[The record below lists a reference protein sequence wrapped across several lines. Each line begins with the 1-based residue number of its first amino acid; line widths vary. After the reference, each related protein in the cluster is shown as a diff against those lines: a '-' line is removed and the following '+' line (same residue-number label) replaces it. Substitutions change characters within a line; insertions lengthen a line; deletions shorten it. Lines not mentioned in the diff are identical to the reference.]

1 MFELKNQFIMAPVKL
16 GYTDGSGVV
25 NEKHIAFYEQRS
37 KHVGAVDLEPLY
49 IDKGLREIPTQ
60 LGIDADDKIDGLKKL
75 CDTIHNNGA
84 KVIAHLNHPGRMA
97 NPKIPGNYFIS
108 SVDLPCENG
117 GAAPKAMTTED
128 MEEVRNIFKKAA
140 MRAEKAGIDIIE
152 FQMGH
157 GYLMAQF
164 ISPAVNTRSDEYGGD
179 FENRVKF
186 PLSVLDTI
194 ADSVKIPLIVR
205 ISGDEM
211 IPNGIKLPEMIKLV
225 KILEE
230 KGVQAVHVSAGSV
243 CSTPPWYFQHMF
255 VPKGKTWELAGEIK
269 KNTSLPVIFVG
280 RINSQNDV
288 RKLNDDFHADYIALG
303 RALVADPD
311 FVGKITGS
319 VKGLVRPCLSC
330 AEGCLGGVKAGKGMG
345 CVVNPTVGYSEPPL
359 ESAPESKKY
368 AVIGGGL
375 AGMQAAITLRERGH
389 KVDLYEKDKLGG
401 QFTLAPLPPNKGSL
415 QEIIDYYISELEEK
429 DVAVIQREAR
439 ADDIADH
446 YDGAV
451 LSTGSVPIIPP
462 IEGLK
467 DYFWAEY
474 LLDENLTEN
483 KKVLIIGGGLIGIE
497 IASKLIDK
505 GNKVIIVEML
515 DEIARGMEM
524 IERAMT
530 LKKLKMKEVPI
541 YTSYKVTKVDEDK
554 VFISGEEEV
563 IIDGVDHIVVAAGM
577 KSFNPLEVALREKM
591 DNVTV
596 IGDAKKVGK
605 AQEAIRD
612 AYSAARNL

>member
-1 MFELKNQFIMAPVKL
+1 MLDLKNQFIMAPVKL
-16 GYTDGSGVV
+16 GYADGSGFV
-25 NEKHIAFYEQRS
+25 NDKHIAFYEQRC
-37 KHVGAVDLEPLY
+37 KHVAAVDLEPLY

-60 LGIDADDKIDGLKKL
+60 LGIDADDKIEGLKKL
-75 CDTIHNNGA
+75 TAIIHQNGA

-97 NPKIPGNYFIS
+97 NPKIPGNYYIS
-108 SVDLPCENG
+108 SVDVPCENG
-117 GAAPKAMTTED
+117 GAAPKAMTADD
-128 MEEVRNIFKKAA
+128 MEKVHNIFKMAA
-140 MRAEKAGIDIIE
+140 IRAEKAGIDIIE

-164 ISPAVNTRSDEYGGD
+164 ISPAVNTRDDDFGGS
-179 FENRVKF
+179 FNNRVKF

-194 ADSVKIPLIVR
+194 VKTVNIPVIVR

-211 IPNGIKLPEMIKLV
+211 IPNGIKLPEMIQLV
-225 KILEE
+225 KLLEE

-255 VPKGKTWELAGEIK
+255 VPKGKTWELAAEIK

-280 RINSQNDV
+280 RINSQRDV

-311 FVGKITGS
+311 FVGKISGA
-319 VKGLVRPCLSC
+319 VRGLVRPCLSC

-345 CVVNPTVGYSEPPL
+345 CVVNPTVGYIEPPVQP
-359 ESAPESKKY
+359 AQESKKY

-375 AGMQAAITLRERGH
+375 AGMQAAITLRDRGH

-415 QEIIDYYISELEEK
+415 QEIIDYYISELAEK
-429 DVAVIQREAR
+429 DVNIIQREAQ
-439 ADDIADH
+439 ADDIAGH

-467 DYFWAEY
+467 EYYWAEY

-515 DEIARGMEM
+515 EEIARGMEM

-530 LKKLKMKEVPI
+530 LKKLRMKEVPV
-541 YTSYKVTKVDEDK
+541 YTGYKVVKVEDDK
-554 VFISGEEEV
+554 VFLSGEKEIV
-563 IIDGVDHIVVAAGM
+563 IDGIDHIVVATGM
-577 KSFNPLEVALREKM
+577 KSYNPLEDALKGKISL
-591 DNVTV
+591 TT

-605 AQEAIRD
+605 AQDAIRD
-612 AYSAARNL
+612 AYITAKAL